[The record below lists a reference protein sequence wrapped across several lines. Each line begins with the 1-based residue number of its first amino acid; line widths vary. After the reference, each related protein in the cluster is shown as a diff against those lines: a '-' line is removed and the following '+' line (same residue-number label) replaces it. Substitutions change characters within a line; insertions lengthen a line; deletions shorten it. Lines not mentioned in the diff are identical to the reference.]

1 LPAIVPDQCRLAFF
15 FYTLRSQTPEARVEK
30 MSTWFKP
37 NCKTSCCASSGPT
50 AERDLVTTH
59 FTYDAT
65 TIPYPN
71 DTITFAELQG
81 IDQIV
86 IEGTIP
92 APNTVVYMPPHTAL
106 LDLFT
111 NPKVDDQFAFDVS
124 NTGANSIDLTIYKS
138 NAEPT
143 GSALVAYTNPLRIAT
158 IPAASVVRLYL
169 RVIDA
174 TPITTQAD
182 VKMLTTLEGGT
193 GSLALPSINFD
204 LSLQSPVVNAVALKG
219 QQIIPSVI
227 GTTYQYLFLNG
238 AVNATVAPSVPNV
251 GDNPMQ
257 LLYPNGLTTAP
268 LLISPIAAG
277 DVFAFT
283 AFSNNQSGQTITWG
297 TGGIT
302 GVSIAGVSCPTTGRV
317 PGIQPTS
324 TIYEVTFT
332 FTIAGLSSTSP
343 PWAGTTLVINLNQ
356 VSEPAPNYS
365 SVFVTNPNN
374 TTGTRTMGITTVAT
388 TGLKAFYHSGLTA
401 RTDFMTA
408 ATNASNEAVTNTY
421 IADQHITNTKALVI
435 LEEVSTTAGTGTNP
449 GGRLYGDWQYSTA
462 TPQYVVK
469 TTGVPTTTLPTLVSG
484 QMGFVMVGTA
494 YANLTNTAPAAISTI
509 AAVPIGLYLATYTIT
524 ATGGAAN
531 VVTTS
536 FGIAP
541 TTTVLN
547 AGSSPNAPMLWNYV
561 NLTTD
566 GRCNTAII
574 AVRTAQDMVVV
585 GQTSVGALTVLG
597 QFTMTRIA

>member
-1 LPAIVPDQCRLAFF
+1 
-15 FYTLRSQTPEARVEK
+15 

-111 NPKVDDQFAFDVS
+111 NPKVDDQFAFDVA
-124 NTGANSIDLTIYKS
+124 NTGANSVDLTIYKS

-143 GSALVAYTNPLRIAT
+143 GSALVAYTNPIRIAT

-174 TPITTQAD
+174 VPITGQAD

-204 LSLQSPVVNAVALKG
+204 LSLQQPVVNAVALKG

-277 DVFAFT
+277 DVFNFMAY
-283 AFSNNQSGQTITWG
+283 SNNQSGQTITWG

-302 GVSIAGVSCPTTGRV
+302 GVTITGISQPPIGGFPAAT
-317 PGIQPTS
+317 PGIQLTD
-324 TIYEVTFT
+324 TIYQVTFK

-343 PWAGTTLVINLNQ
+343 PWAGTTLQINLNQ
-356 VSEPAPNYS
+356 VTEPIPTFSRIYVS
-365 SVFVTNPNN
+365 NPLNTAGAQTLGINNN
-374 TTGTRTMGITTVAT
+374 TTTGQKSFYHAGPATARDFLQAT
-388 TGLKAFYHSGLTA
+388 TDANSLQVA
-401 RTDFMTA
+401 
-408 ATNASNEAVTNTY
+408 NTY
-421 IADQHITNTKALVI
+421 IANTHSTYNASSAL
-435 LEEVSTTAGTGTNP
+435 LEEVSTIAGTGGFP
-449 GGRLYGDWQYSTA
+449 GGRLYGDWQYSTT
-462 TPQYVVK
+462 TPRYVIAS
-469 TTGVPTTTLPTLVSG
+469 TGVPTTTVLPTLVAG
-484 QMGFVMVGTA
+484 QFGFNT
-494 YANLTNTAPAAISTI
+494 NLQTTTFAVNPTNGADQTLATI
-509 AAVPIGLYLATYTIT
+509 LAVPIGLYLATYSISFSGVGATQTVQT
-524 ATGGAAN
+524 AFGKVGTPP
-531 VVTTS
+531 VV
-536 FGIAP
+536 
-541 TTTVLN
+541 VLD
-547 AGSSPNAPMLWNYV
+547 AGSAPNPYV
-561 NLTTD
+561 FTFYTT
-566 GRCNTAII
+566 GNVGGTYNTAVI
-574 AVRTAQDMVVV
+574 AVRTASDYVVAGHTAASAV
-585 GQTSVGALTVLG
+585 TVAGGA
-597 QFTMTRIA
+597 FCMTRIG